1 MFAEYLQ
8 NVQMPNLLPRF
19 HFLKQIFVAQILV
32 IYLSE
37 LQVVLYAICDGKEIN
52 DKCMTFYLVIVV
64 VWIIICIY
72 FNSVHLHIP

>member
-52 DKCMTFYLVIVV
+52 DKVYDFLPTNCCCVDYHLYL
-64 VWIIICIY
+64 
-72 FNSVHLHIP
+72 F